1 MTQTLAAV
9 LLSVASFV
17 LGACWIIGHF
27 HEDAKGGLI
36 TFSGEA
42 YYVSPVPSHGR
53 EGTE

>member
-1 MTQTLAAV
+1 MTKTLAAA
-9 LLSVASFV
+9 LLCIGSFV
-17 LGACWIIGHF
+17 FGACWIIGHF

-53 EGTE
+53 EGAE